1 MGKFISSQALYQQIL
16 EALDKDC
23 NNYIDYT
30 EFLTAAVS
38 KEKLLTKQNLR
49 TAFNLFDTDRSGQIT
64 LEELKKVFDMSG
76 RKDAAMWA
84 QIMEEVDQ
92 DKDGQISYHEFEAV
106 MDEILSEEC
115 KVNSIIGK
123 KMGQKL
129 GMEILTK

>member
-1 MGKFISSQALYQQIL
+1 M
-16 EALDKDC
+16 
-23 NNYIDYT
+23 
-30 EFLTAAVS
+30 S

-92 DKDGQISYHEFEAV
+92 DKDG
-106 MDEILSEEC
+106 
-115 KVNSIIGK
+115 
-123 KMGQKL
+123 
-129 GMEILTK
+129 

>member
-84 QIMEEVDQ
+84 
-92 DKDGQISYHEFEAV
+92 
-106 MDEILSEEC
+106 
-115 KVNSIIGK
+115 
-123 KMGQKL
+123 
-129 GMEILTK
+129 